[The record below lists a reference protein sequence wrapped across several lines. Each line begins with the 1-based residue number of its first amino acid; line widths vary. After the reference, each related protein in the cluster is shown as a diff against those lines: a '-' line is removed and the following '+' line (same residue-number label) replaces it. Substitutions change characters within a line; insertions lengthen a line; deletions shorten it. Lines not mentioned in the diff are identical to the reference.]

1 MSKKLFGVVIFVAL
15 ICSGAYYIYKKNT
28 NSENVPLVLYGNV
41 DIRDV
46 SLGFRVFGRIDKLNF
61 DEGDRVKKGDVLA
74 LLDKKPFED
83 DVAVK
88 KAQVSELEIL
98 IANAQSV
105 FERKKTLI
113 DTGGVSQNDYDAA
126 LTQLKQLKAKLVS
139 TQAQLEQS
147 ITKESDTSLAAP
159 SDGVVLTRVKERGS
173 IVGEGVAVYTM
184 ALDNPVWVRA
194 YVNEK
199 NLGHVHVGQKATV
212 TTDSGGK
219 YVATVGF
226 ISPQAEFTPKNVE
239 TTELR
244 TDLVYRVR
252 VIADKPDSGLRQGMP
267 VTVVLGK

>member
-1 MSKKLFGVVIFVAL
+1 MKKKLFVLLAILIAFFGIF
-15 ICSGAYYIYKKNT
+15 YYVQHKKND
-28 NSENVPLVLYGNV
+28 NKDVMPVLHGNV

-46 SLGFRVFGRIDKLNF
+46 ALGFRVSGMVDKLNF
-61 DEGDRVKKGDVLA
+61 DEGDRVKKGDILA
-74 LLDKKPFED
+74 VLDKKPFED

-88 KAQVSELEIL
+88 KAQIAELEVL
-98 IANAQSV
+98 MANAESV
-105 FERKKTLI
+105 FERKKSLI
-113 DTGGVSQNDYDAA
+113 GSGGVSQNEYDSAA
-126 LTQLKQLKAKLVS
+126 TQLKQLKAKIVS
-139 TQAQLEQS
+139 AKAQLEQS
-147 ITKESDTSLAAP
+147 LTRYSDTTLVAP
-159 SDGVVLTRVKERGS
+159 NDGIILTRVKERGS
-173 IVGEGVAVYTM
+173 IVGEGVTVYTM
-184 ALDNPVWVRA
+184 ALDKPVWVRA
-194 YVNEK
+194 YVDEK
-199 NLGHVHVGQKATV
+199 NLGRVYVGQKATI